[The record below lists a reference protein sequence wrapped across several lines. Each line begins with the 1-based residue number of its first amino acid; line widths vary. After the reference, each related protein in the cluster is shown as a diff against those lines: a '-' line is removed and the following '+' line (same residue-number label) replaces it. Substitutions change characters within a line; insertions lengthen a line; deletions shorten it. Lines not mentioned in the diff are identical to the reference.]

1 MKFSNSLPPLF
12 LLDCLQVSHHLHFV
26 DLLLFSFFSFRSFA
40 IAIDQA
46 SLELYQ
52 IDSPLSRIHIHIPA
66 VQAQA
71 QAQIQTNTS
80 ILSPTSP
87 TLILARFF
95 AFY

>member
-66 VQAQA
+66 SKPKPKSK
-71 QAQIQTNTS
+71 QIQV
-80 ILSPTSP
+80 
-87 TLILARFF
+87 F
-95 AFY
+95 